1 MEVDHTK
8 YVTIKVRTKH
18 SKHFWATFASFLVV
32 FIAKSGSEPID
43 FDDVETSWLKN
54 VAVYVLPTNNMRN
67 HSTQM
72 LKITGLA
79 SADIE
84 DGVHIKPTFS
94 SKECIGN
101 ENELQIT
108 NKNES
113 PNNSINTDII
123 ILLSNFEFK
132 HYSSAY
138 LCIKTK
144 YDHHFQHMGQ
154 KSKFS
159 K

>member
-1 MEVDHTK
+1 MEIDYTK
-8 YVTIKVRTKH
+8 YATIKNRTKH
-18 SKHFWATFASFLVV
+18 CKHWWVTVASFLVV
-32 FIAKSGSEPID
+32 FITKSSSEHID

-54 VAVYVLPTNNMRN
+54 VTVYVLPTQ
-67 HSTQM
+67 SIQM

-84 DGVHIKPTFS
+84 EGVHIKPTFS
-94 SKECIGN
+94 PKECIGN
-101 ENELQIT
+101 ETEFQIT
-108 NKNES
+108 NQDES

-123 ILLSNFEFK
+123 ILSSNFKFK
-132 HYSSAY
+132 QYSAY

-154 KSKFS
+154 QSKFS